1 MMKFKFSNL
10 SKSLSTE
17 EEEEEGFGLSPNR
30 IRYNIKL
37 ARVKHTLIIAT

>member
-1 MMKFKFSNL
+1 MKFKFSNL
-10 SKSLSTE
+10 SKSLST